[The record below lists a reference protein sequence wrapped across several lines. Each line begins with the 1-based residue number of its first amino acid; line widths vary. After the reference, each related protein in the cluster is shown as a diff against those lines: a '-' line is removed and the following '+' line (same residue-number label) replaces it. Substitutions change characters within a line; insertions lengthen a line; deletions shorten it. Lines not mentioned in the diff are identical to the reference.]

1 MSSPPRNHAVAFG
14 ALRAPLSY
22 LLMKKILTI
31 AAVMLAALLTAPA
44 VSAQL
49 PNVNVKDTKGKTV
62 NVAKLSN
69 NGKPIIISFFAT
81 WCKPCMR
88 ELKAIAEVYPDWQDE
103 TGVKM
108 YVISIDDAQNL
119 SKVRPLVDS
128 EGWEYEVLLDTNNDL
143 FRALGIQAVPH
154 VLVFDGEGRMI
165 MNHSGYTDGAESEI
179 IETIRKSQSR

>member
-1 MSSPPRNHAVAFG
+1 
-14 ALRAPLSY
+14 
-22 LLMKKILTI
+22 MKKILSTI
-31 AAVMLAALLTAPA
+31 LLLCLASVLSFDAA
-44 VSAQL
+44 AQL
-49 PNVNVKDTKGKTV
+49 PEVQLKDLRGRTV
-62 NVAKLSN
+62 NAAQLGN
-69 NGKPIIISFFAT
+69 DGKPFVVSFFAT